1 MLSHLPCLLS
11 SLVMFFFSN
20 LVAMGMSALGE
31 PKCYIINPVVGVS
44 VYFSTKLRY
53 LQCIHVQPEPITG
66 SSRMKSGS
74 VTKIILETL
83 FILSMN
89 KIMEAESSQW

>member
-1 MLSHLPCLLS
+1 MLHHQPGCWGQCLLFHQITI
-11 SLVMFFFSN
+11 L
-20 LVAMGMSALGE
+20 AMHAL
-31 PKCYIINPVVGVS
+31 
-44 VYFSTKLRY
+44 
-53 LQCIHVQPEPITG
+53 IHVQPEPITG

>member
-1 MLSHLPCLLS
+1 MI
-11 SLVMFFFSN
+11 LVMH
-20 LVAMGMSALGE
+20 AL
-31 PKCYIINPVVGVS
+31 
-44 VYFSTKLRY
+44 
-53 LQCIHVQPEPITG
+53 IHVQPEPITG